1 MPQNNATIQNLDLLR
16 PEVVRNQMIDS
27 VDQMDYIELGNQ
39 NQYASAMSVF
49 PTVNLD
55 DPTESYYTYDS
66 VTDAMEPVGF
76 DAEAPLMSIDLPDQ
90 GDISVEGYKEA
101 FNPRKGVETHAS
113 GLPFSPFQ
121 RGISKLNVKIWLTRE
136 LITWR
141 GDGAVEGLIG
151 PYGDTPHSDL
161 LTDNVRP
168 ASTAWSDADLA
179 TPSEDIE
186 DLSFDI
192 VTNGM
197 LSNGNVKPSI
207 FMGPRALKDLKRTQ
221 DMEDKLPDNRYQ
233 QVNQQALNDILSED
247 IDNIYSVMV
256 YYPRTNADGQFLD
269 EAGNIVEKAK
279 DAAKDNI
286 LEPYD
291 PVADTIRRNVVVG
304 RPGAGSAFIPWFND
318 RLTEDVGPGEV
329 NGNMSVD
336 GQNGFLTYVYKDN
349 PTRNTYVSAEQE
361 IGFELMRPENWG
373 LITGV

>member
-1 MPQNNATIQNLDLLR
+1 MPQENATIRNVDLLR
-16 PEVVRNQMIDS
+16 PEVVRNQMLET

-39 NQYASAMSVF
+39 QQYASAMSTF

-76 DAEAPLMSIDLPDQ
+76 DAEPPLMSIDLPDQ
-90 GDISVEGYKEA
+90 ADINVEGYKEA
-101 FNPRKGVETHAS
+101 FNPKKGVETHAS

-121 RGISKLNVKIWLTRE
+121 RGVSKLNVKTFLTRE

-151 PYGDTPHSDL
+151 PNGDDPHSDL
-161 LTDNVRP
+161 PTDNVRP
-168 ASTAWSDADLA
+168 ASTAWSDDVNA

-186 DLSFDI
+186 DLAFDI
-192 VTNGM
+192 VTNGQ
-197 LSNGNVKPSI
+197 LGSGDVLPNI
-207 FMGPRALKDLKRTQ
+207 YMGPRTLKDLKRTE
-221 DMEDKLPDNRYQ
+221 DMEGKLPENRYQ
-233 QVNQQALNDILSED
+233 RVTQDAVQDILSEE
-247 IDNIYSVMV
+247 IGNIFTVMV
-256 YYPRTNADGQFLD
+256 YYPRTNANGEFLD
-269 EAGNIVEKAK
+269 ADGNIVEKAK

-291 PVADTIRRNVVVG
+291 PGTDTVRRNVVLG

-329 NGNMSVD
+329 NGQMSVD
-336 GQNGFLTYVYKDN
+336 QQNGFLTYVYKDN
-349 PTRNTYVSAEQE
+349 ITRNTYVSAEQE
-361 IGFELMRPENWG
+361 IGFKLLRPENWG
-373 LITGV
+373 LISGV